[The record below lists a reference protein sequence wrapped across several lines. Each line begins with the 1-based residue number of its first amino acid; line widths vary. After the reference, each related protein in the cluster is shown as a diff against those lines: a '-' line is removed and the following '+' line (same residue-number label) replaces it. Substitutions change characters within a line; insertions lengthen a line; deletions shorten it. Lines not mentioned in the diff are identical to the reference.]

1 MPYKIITQIDISH
14 NKNIFTTTYFCRN
27 SAEWV
32 SVSRFMKVS
41 YKSFSRNLCNLESH
55 TEFNKNVIYYFC
67 VFWEIYL
74 KLI

>member
-1 MPYKIITQIDISH
+1 MFPNLWKTFP
-14 NKNIFTTTYFCRN
+14 N
-27 SAEWV
+27 V
-32 SVSRFMKVS
+32 KVS
-41 YKSFSRNLCNLESH
+41 YKSFSRNLCNLENR